1 MSSHYESLLNETVD
15 IYTPTISSNSLG
27 ESIVTMSLSESDIK
41 CRLVPVSAK
50 QLMEMPGKFD
60 DVRFNGY
67 FLFDQDINTD
77 YEINH
82 NGNSYRVREV
92 YTDSSGHTQK
102 ALLGIK

>member
-50 QLMEMPGKFD
+50 RLMEMPGKFD
-60 DVRFNGY
+60 DVRYDGY
-67 FLFDQDINTD
+67 FLDDQVISTDDEVLFDGDT
-77 YEINH
+77 
-82 NGNSYRVREV
+82 YRVREV

-102 ALLGIK
+102 TLLGIK